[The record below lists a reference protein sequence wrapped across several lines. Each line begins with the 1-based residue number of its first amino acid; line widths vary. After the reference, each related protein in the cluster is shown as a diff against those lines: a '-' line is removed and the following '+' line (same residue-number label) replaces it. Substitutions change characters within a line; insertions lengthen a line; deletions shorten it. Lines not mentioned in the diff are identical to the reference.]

1 MFWWETLAR
10 GQDLPSPS
18 NERGPGS
25 ALSIGN
31 RVEFERVR
39 NVYTRWTLFNS
50 NYAIQNYSLERRL
63 DDAMHLGRGILRA
76 HVRIHTRHSTLHI
89 RFCIYSTYTYIYLF
103 TFIYMYWWIFT
114 VRWIPLQCDLWLVK
128 FRWFID
134 VRCWLLL
141 LVVRCLVVI
150 LCWCSPLTN
159 YSLLSVPMT
168 STLPYFRNINS

>member
-10 GQDLPSPS
+10 GQDLPSPL

-31 RVEFERVR
+31 RVEF
-39 NVYTRWTLFNS
+39 NGTCSKYTFALFNK
-50 NYAIQNYSLERRL
+50 
-63 DDAMHLGRGILRA
+63 LRDSKLFLIA
-76 HVRIHTRHSTLHI
+76 SSWRAVAEAFFVSTYVFTRHSTLYT
-89 RFCIYSTYTYIYLF
+89 FCIYSTYTYIYLF
-103 TFIYMYWWIFT
+103 TFIYIYMYWWIFT

-150 LCWCSPLTN
+150 LCWCSPPTD

-168 STLPYFRNINS
+168 STLPYFRNTNS